1 MLNLIHKNYHI
12 NQSLNKVES
21 ENLYRAIN
29 DLGKSQ
35 ILSAAYNMFNR
46 SQTPLVNN
54 WDNDNEDGIVRIY
67 NAQTG
72 EKLSM

>member
-1 MLNLIHKNYHI
+1 MINLIHKNYHI
-12 NQSLNKVES
+12 KQSLNKTES

-46 SQTPLVNN
+46 SETPLANN
-54 WDNDNEDGIVRIY
+54 WDNDNEFMKTFLLFLQNGK
-67 NAQTG
+67 TL
-72 EKLSM
+72 K